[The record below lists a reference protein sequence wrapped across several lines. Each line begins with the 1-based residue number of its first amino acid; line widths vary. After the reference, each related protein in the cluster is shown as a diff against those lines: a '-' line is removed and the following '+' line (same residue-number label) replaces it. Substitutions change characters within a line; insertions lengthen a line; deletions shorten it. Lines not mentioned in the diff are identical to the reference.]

1 MAPVALPLAD
11 RMEQMLGE
19 RGIYDRLAGIDLQN
33 VVPVEDFS
41 LSSDRKQNSGA
52 VKQKFAPFSVGFHYE
67 MPENYAG
74 T

>member
-11 RMEQMLGE
+11 RMEQMLGK
-19 RGIYDRLAGIDLQN
+19 RGICDRLSGIDFQN

-52 VKQKFAPFSVGFHYE
+52 VKQKFAPFAVGFHYE

-74 T
+74 A